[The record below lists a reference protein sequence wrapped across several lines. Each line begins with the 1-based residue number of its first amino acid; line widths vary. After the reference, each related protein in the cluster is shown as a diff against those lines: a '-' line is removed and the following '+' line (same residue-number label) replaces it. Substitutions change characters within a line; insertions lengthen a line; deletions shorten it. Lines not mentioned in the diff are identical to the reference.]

1 MLKKLRVKFVCINM
15 LIVMAMLCAMF
26 GMLFSV
32 TKSNLESE
40 SIQMMADIANDPFHM
55 GRPDE
60 RPDGVRLPYFTL
72 QIGLRGTLIAT
83 GGGYYD
89 LSNEAFLKEVMT
101 EALEQ
106 QTQTGILEGYN
117 LRFYRTMTPTSQ
129 LLVFADTTSEQA
141 TLMGMARTFAI
152 IGTLSFLVFLGVS
165 LLLARWAVKPVDR
178 AWKQQKQ
185 FVADASHELKTPLT
199 VIMTNA
205 ELLQSPEVEVG
216 DRDQLAGNILTMSR
230 QMRGLVEGLLELARM
245 DNGSVKTAHTDLD
258 WSMVVEDALLPFEP
272 LYFEK
277 GLELESHLDSGLRIR
292 GSESHLRQVVEILLD
307 NAMKYACPE
316 SKVWVYLLRQG
327 KDCLLSVANPGP
339 EISKADLKN
348 IFKRF
353 YRVDQARTTS
363 GSYGLG
369 LSIAE
374 GIVKAHKG
382 KIWAESA
389 NGINVFHVQL
399 PLQ

>member
-15 LIVMAMLCAMF
+15 LIVTAMLCAMF

-40 SIQMMADIANDPFHM
+40 SIQMMVDIANDPFHM

-89 LSNEAFLKEVMT
+89 LSDEAFLKEVMT

-117 LRFYRTMTPTSQ
+117 LRFYRAMTPTSQ

-152 IGTLSFLVFLGVS
+152 IGTLSFLVFLTVS
-165 LLLARWAVKPVDR
+165 LLLARWAVRPVDR
-178 AWKQQKQ
+178 AWTQQKQ

-205 ELLQSPEVEVG
+205 ELLQSPEVEEG

-230 QMRGLVEGLLELARM
+230 QMRGLVEGLLELARV

-339 EISKADLKN
+339 AISKADLKN

>member
-1 MLKKLRVKFVCINM
+1 MLKQLRVKFVCINM

-60 RPDGVRLPYFTL
+60 RPNGVRLPYFTL

>member
-15 LIVMAMLCAMF
+15 LIVMTMLCAMF

-389 NGINVFHVQL
+389 NGINVFHVLL

>member
-327 KDCLLSVANPGP
+327 KDCLLSVANPCP

>member
-60 RPDGVRLPYFTL
+60 RPNGVRLPYFTL

-230 QMRGLVEGLLELARM
+230 QMRGLVEGLLELARV
-245 DNGSVKTAHTDLD
+245 DNGSVKTAHTELD
-258 WSMVVEDALLPFEP
+258 WSMLVEDALLPFEP
-272 LYFEK
+272 LCFEK

-307 NAMKYACPE
+307 NAMKYAYPE

-353 YRVDQARTTS
+353 YRVDQARTAS

>member
-60 RPDGVRLPYFTL
+60 RPNGVRLPYFTL

>member
-245 DNGSVKTAHTDLD
+245 DNGSVKTAHTELD

>member
-15 LIVMAMLCAMF
+15 LIVTAMLCAMF
-26 GMLFSV
+26 AMLFSF
-32 TKSNLESE
+32 TKSNLEAE
-40 SIQMMADIANDPFHM
+40 SIQMMEDIANDPFHL

-60 RPDGVRLPYFTL
+60 RPNGVRLPYFTL

-89 LSNEAFLKEVMT
+89 LSDEAFLQKVMVA
-101 EALEQ
+101 ALEQ
-106 QTQTGILEGYN
+106 QQQTGVLEEYS
-117 LRFYRTMTPTSQ
+117 LRYYRAMTPTSH

-141 TLMGMARTFAI
+141 TLVSMMQTFAV
-152 IGTLSFLVFLGVS
+152 IGVLSFLVFLAVS

-178 AWKQQKQ
+178 AWTQQKQ

-205 ELLQSPEVEVG
+205 ELLQTPELEEA
-216 DRDQLAGNILTMSR
+216 DRSQLSGNILAMSH
-230 QMRGLVEGLLELARM
+230 QMRRLVEGLLELARV
-245 DNGSVKTAHTDLD
+245 DNGSVKTAYTGLDL
-258 WSMVVEDALLPFEP
+258 SALVEDALLPFEP

-277 GLELESHLDSGLRIR
+277 GMELEAHLAPGLQVC

-307 NAMKYACPE
+307 NAMKYAWPE
-316 SKVWVYLLRQG
+316 SRVQVYLLRQG

-339 EISKADLKN
+339 PLSPEDQKN

-353 YRVDQARTTS
+353 YRVDKARTMS

-369 LSIAE
+369 LPIAE
-374 GIVKAHKG
+374 GIVKAHSG
-382 KIWAESA
+382 QIWAESG
-389 NGINVFHVQL
+389 NGLNVFHVLL

>member
-60 RPDGVRLPYFTL
+60 RPNGVRLPYFTL

-205 ELLQSPEVEVG
+205 ELLQSPEVEAG

-307 NAMKYACPE
+307 NAMKYAYPE

-353 YRVDQARTTS
+353 YRVDQARTAS

>member
-72 QIGLRGTLIAT
+72 QMGLRGTLIAT

>member
-245 DNGSVKTAHTDLD
+245 DNGSVKTAHTELD

-307 NAMKYACPE
+307 NAMKYAYPE

-353 YRVDQARTTS
+353 YRVDQARTAS